1 MPDMLELQTLQ
12 CNVKNQTN
20 VFHLRTGKVFEDRN
34 EVEKLII
41 VGVREPAADG
51 YRMLGVEDVR
61 SWGVVDDNR
70 FTQITAN
77 LGEVLHD
84 SQNNARSSKWVIKN
98 QP

>member
-51 YRMLGVEDVR
+51 YRMLGVEYVGR
-61 SWGVVDDNR
+61 RGVVDDDSVSK
-70 FTQITAN
+70 FAAN
-77 LGEVLHD
+77 LGEILGKQRV
-84 SQNNARSSKWVIKN
+84 NNL
-98 QP
+98 